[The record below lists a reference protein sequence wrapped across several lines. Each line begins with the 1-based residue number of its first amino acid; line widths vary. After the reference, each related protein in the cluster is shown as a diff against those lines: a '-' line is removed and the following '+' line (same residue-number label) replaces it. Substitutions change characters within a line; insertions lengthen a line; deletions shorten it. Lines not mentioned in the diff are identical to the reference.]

1 VPTDIV
7 QRVNAEVLKALA
19 TPEATAT
26 LQKLGLEAGGSSPQ
40 QYAAMIVQDA
50 ARWRQV
56 VKAAGIKLD

>member
-1 VPTDIV
+1 
-7 QRVNAEVLKALA
+7 VNAEVLKALA